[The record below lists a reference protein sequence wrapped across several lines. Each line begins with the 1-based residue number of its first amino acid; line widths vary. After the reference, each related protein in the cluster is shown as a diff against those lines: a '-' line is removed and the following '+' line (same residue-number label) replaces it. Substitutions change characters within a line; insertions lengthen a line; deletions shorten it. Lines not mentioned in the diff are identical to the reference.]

1 MRRKRVNQNQWIE
14 EFLSFLS
21 VERGLAENTLK
32 AYRQDLRKYQGF
44 LKTRHKDDFSAV
56 TRREVTEFLFAEKK
70 KGASASSLARRL
82 VAVKLFH
89 RFLAKEGHISE
100 DVTSVLDSP
109 RLWKR
114 LPQFLTVEEVT
125 RMISLPNTRFPRGI
139 RDRAML
145 ELFYATGMRASE
157 LAKLK
162 LEDVNL
168 AGGFLKCLGKGSKE
182 RIIPLGAKSREA
194 LIKYLAIRGKA
205 KHRDSAFVFLGRG
218 REGISR
224 QSLWLSIK
232 KYGRLAGLS
241 KKISPH
247 TLRHSFATHLLER
260 GADLRVV
267 QELLGHADIATTQIY
282 THVHKDRLKSVHEQ
296 FHPRG

>member
-1 MRRKRVNQNQWIE
+1 MNQTQWIE

-44 LKTRHKDDFSAV
+44 LKTRHQDDFSAV
-56 TRREVTEFLFAEKK
+56 MRREVTEFLFAEKK

-89 RFLAKEGHISE
+89 RFLAKEGHVSE

-114 LPQFLTVEEVT
+114 LPQFLTIEEVT
-125 RMISLPNTRFPRGI
+125 RMLSLPNTRLARGI
-139 RDRAML
+139 RDRAVL

-194 LIKYLAIRGKA
+194 LMKYLAIRGKA
-205 KHRDSAFVFLGRG
+205 KYRDSAFVFLGKG

-224 QSLWLSIK
+224 QSLWRSIK
-232 KYGRLAGLS
+232 EYGRLAGLS